1 MTIEMREQTFG
12 IEIETVNLSREAA
25 ARAIQGVVGGTVH
38 HAGGNYDAWVCR
50 AEDGR
55 EWKAVRDSSLEGRAA
70 AEIVSPVC
78 RYGDVDAVQ
87 AVVRAVKAAGAQV
100 NHSCG
105 IHVHVGL
112 KDASAREVVNLVKV
126 VNHQEEYMFK
136 AFGVLDARRLRYCKP
151 VEPGLAERIRI
162 RRPESMLDLKR
173 AWYNNYS
180 APADDF
186 EGWAPQHYHD
196 SRYHGFNL
204 HALFTKG
211 TVEYRYFNGSLHPGK
226 IKAYI
231 QFCMALTARGR
242 NSGGARGGRRPFRA
256 ESSKYDFRCF
266 LLSLNLIGDEFKVCR
281 LHMLARLSGDSAYQ
295 NGRPPV
301 AMAA

>member
-1 MTIEMREQTFG
+1 MTTEMREQTFG
-12 IEIETVNLSREAA
+12 IEIETVNLPREAA
-25 ARAIQGVVGGTVH
+25 ARAVQGVVGGSVR
-38 HAGGNYDAWVCR
+38 HAGGTYDAWVCR
-50 AEDGR
+50 AADGR
-55 EWKAVRDSSLEGRAA
+55 EWKAVKDASLAGSCG
-70 AEIVSPVC
+70 AEIVSPIC
-78 RYGDVDAVQ
+78 RYADIDTVQ
-87 AVVRAVKAAGAQV
+87 AIVRAVKAAGAKV
-100 NHSCG
+100 NGSCG

-112 KDASAREVVNLVKV
+112 QGATAKELVNLVKV
-126 VNHQEEYMFK
+126 VDHQEEYMFR
-136 AFGVLDARRLRYCKP
+136 AFGVLEHRRARYCRP
-151 VEPGLAERIRI
+151 VERSLADRIRD
-162 RRPESMLDLKR
+162 RRPESLLDFKR
-173 AWYNNYS
+173 AWYNNYA
-180 APADDF
+180 APASSL
-186 EGWAPQHYHD
+186 ELWTPPHYHD

-242 NSGGARGGRRPFRA
+242 NSRGARGGRRQFRA

-295 NGRPPV
+295 NGRPAV